1 MPILGC
7 KMPILE
13 LIKLASHR
21 AKRKAKWCKT
31 HPNTQIWTEQN
42 GHKST
47 IQPLN
52 VWFKTAIRARMERR
66 KRVFCKIYLPKLGYP
81 KNLPTNFPL
90 PPTAYYLLPHYL
102 LPHYLLPHYLL
113 PYYLLPHYLLPH
125 YLLPHYL
132 LPYYLLPYY
141 LLPYYSTT
149 YYSTTYYSTTYYST
163 TYYST
168 TYYSTTY
175 YSTTYYSTTYY
186 STTNHPTTFINRTE

>member
-31 HPNTQIWTEQN
+31 YPNTQIWTEQN

-81 KNLPTNFPL
+81 KNLTTNFPL
-90 PPTAYYLLPHYL
+90 PPTAYSLTTYDLPQHHLLLTTILLTTLLLTTLLLTTILLTTLLPTPLQHVPFFSTPDRV
-102 LPHYLLPHYLL
+102 LPP
-113 PYYLLPHYLLPH
+113 
-125 YLLPHYL
+125 
-132 LPYYLLPYY
+132 
-141 LLPYYSTT
+141 
-149 YYSTTYYSTTYYST
+149 
-163 TYYST
+163 
-168 TYYSTTY
+168 
-175 YSTTYYSTTYY
+175 
-186 STTNHPTTFINRTE
+186 TNGA

>member
-1 MPILGC
+1 
-7 KMPILE
+7 MPILE

-102 LPHYLLPHYLL
+102 LPHYLLP
-113 PYYLLPHYLLPH
+113 
-125 YLLPHYL
+125 
-132 LPYYLLPYY
+132 YYLLPYY
-141 LLPYYSTT
+141 LLP